1 MNSSRYEAMPHRFT
15 QKDHKVLEGV
25 WLKSNGR
32 KFCSRQF
39 DYESGTLRASRGVVV
54 RTATLEAETKTLDE
68 LKEQLPQMALD
79 LAREKRDGLAA

>member
-1 MNSSRYEAMPHRFT
+1 MNSSRYEAMPHQFT

-32 KFCSRQF
+32 KFCSRRF

-54 RTATLEAETKTLDE
+54 RTATLEAETKPWTS
-68 LKEQLPQMALD
+68 
-79 LAREKRDGLAA
+79 